1 MKRKKL
7 KNCNPR
13 HVWYVGDNYE
23 IKKYVLESEDE
34 ECIMEFKPFSSY
46 KQALEYKEKL
56 LNQELRSSELIIEN
70 MIKAKSEITE
80 MLRATQE
87 ELKRVGS
94 ES

>member
-1 MKRKKL
+1 
-7 KNCNPR
+7 
-13 HVWYVGDNYE
+13 
-23 IKKYVLESEDE
+23 
-34 ECIMEFKPFSSY
+34 MEFKPFSSY